1 MAEQLLDNTGV
12 SNAAD
17 QTVAP
22 QDSGSNIM
30 DLNSLYSPSPS
41 ISNDITLETHPA
53 LSQFNLT
60 PDSGLGNNIKV
71 TNQYNDTPKLSYLDQ
86 LKWDGEHPYADLNKY
101 VNPYKAAAPYKF
113 DAEKTNLD
121 RYMAYGQSTFNRIGF
136 NPTANNEERFNQ
148 ETNIFNDLAR
158 AAVPFTN
165 LVVSGAMNSARSWS
179 DVVNG
184 DIFNTDD
191 KSASEFK
198 KAMDI
203 GMSSRGGVGGFLSN
217 LGLNFAY
224 TIGTIG
230 EIFAE
235 EAAIAAGSVLLS
247 GETAGLSLLEGASLM
262 ARRGIQGAQ
271 QAMKFKQ
278 IGDMYKGGKSFLQ
291 SLRNINEA
299 EKLYSEARAGAAE
312 FTRAAGEFINPFTR
326 TTEFASNLKKGEAGL
341 TNMAKISSG
350 FGSFYRDIRDIN
362 FSLAEGKLEGGS
374 AKQETIDNLSQE
386 YFEKNGSYPAG
397 DDLKKILDTAD
408 KVGYATTLAN
418 LPTIYYSNK
427 ITLDGMFNFKGIG
440 GVIADAENAASGII
454 TNRAAGFTEDA
465 FSAAE
470 KSATKRM
477 FSNLTSPKYYLG
489 TGLGYFKRNFAEGIQ
504 ESLQD
509 VISNTAKDYYTS
521 IYNDKSMGGLNLM
534 MSSLGNGFSGQF
546 SAQGAET
553 FLSGFLMGG
562 LMSKSQ
568 NLLFKTLPNLYQ
580 STFNKEQYKEYQ
592 ETRKQ
597 SIEDTVT
604 SLNALRKAALDPTN
618 QTMFSDPAKFFDPKL
633 ESLVNQINAG
643 SAVNA
648 AIQQNDDNNYHNA
661 KDFQLFDH
669 IHTVL
674 RTGTYDM
681 FMESLSD
688 LKQLSSKDLA
698 QAMNVQDENKAVE
711 KLTDVINSANTI
723 QKKYNLIQSTYVNP
737 FKPKNFKKGTP
748 DYNKEAIAFRSF
760 ENAKRDLL
768 LATHSFDRS
777 LDRMVGILD
786 DLSQNKPLSKSSATD
801 ISVLFEAR
809 KIDDEISMLTKEIK
823 TLDGKDP
830 ESKKLKKQKE
840 DKLSYLKK
848 YQEKL
853 ENHQAAHATH
863 LYEMSKPGTQ
873 QTLFGSDDSKLVKAA
888 EELKEAYKEYLKHIA
903 EQSGDFVFD
912 NKVDESFKKI
922 LDYYT
927 LYADSKNLA
936 NIVNTLMNP
945 TNLVRHA
952 QGINEVLTEIF
963 DKKDEFTMNNVVAMM
978 RSMELNQIVNQLAAL
993 NIVIDEQD
1001 LVNYVKEGTIPKDF
1015 YSSLTQKKIPYTSD
1029 LYNQA
1034 IAIFNLDT
1042 KIAND
1047 EDITDDDI
1055 NPITA
1060 QQTTAEPTQ
1069 TTPTQP
1075 EGAVG
1080 EEGIQEEPTPT
1091 ETTPTMDPA
1100 LEKELRAAYDQY
1112 VADPNVDEPLA
1123 FEDFI
1128 IGNPRAIR
1136 IKTSFEK
1143 KNKPEEPPTGG
1154 AAPVAEPTTTVET
1167 KPVETS
1173 DIETKKADIE
1183 KDVNGEFI
1191 PKKYT
1196 LNARGENPA
1205 PNISISAI
1213 DLQDS
1218 GLQDLTDVKQIKLLE
1233 IRGKNSE
1240 GKTVGKVWIQKKDG
1254 QSFDAEV
1261 KFNDAKLAVLNAK
1274 PAETVPTQSKEDEI
1288 KALKLERMSLMSDE
1302 SGASTERLAAINT
1315 RLEELGEPAL
1325 QVSEVRT
1332 AKELVGV
1339 DKAKEAIS
1347 KYEIRDLRD
1356 VDSILDSMITNDEIT
1371 GLDAD
1376 KILNEW
1382 KENAI
1387 KNFNKNSV
1395 KPGDI
1400 VIFVGG
1406 GTGIVVR
1413 VNQKSVTIK
1422 TDKDQPA
1429 KPMEFKDL
1437 QNSVKDIK
1445 HGKEKIEAVEAEV
1458 VTPEQTTTLNES
1470 RDVLKDVLKNKE
1482 KMAQI
1487 VEEGKKL
1494 SETDALNNILD
1505 NLGCDI

>member
-1 MAEQLLDNTGV
+1 MAEQLFDNIGA
-12 SNAAD
+12 SNVVE
-17 QTVAP
+17 QNVVP

-41 ISNDITLETHPA
+41 ISNDINLEIHPS

-71 TNQYNDTPKLSYLDQ
+71 TNQYNDTPKLNYIDQ
-86 LKWDGEHPYADLNKY
+86 LKWDGENPYADINKY
-101 VNPYKAAAPYKF
+101 QDPYKIAAPYKF

-179 DVVNG
+179 DVIHG

-224 TIGTIG
+224 TIGTIS
-230 EIFAE
+230 EIYAE
-235 EAAIAAGSVLLS
+235 EVAIAATSALLS

-262 ARRGIQGAQ
+262 IRRGVQGAKE
-271 QAMKFKQ
+271 AMKFKQ
-278 IGDMYKGGKSFLQ
+278 IADMYKGGKSFLQ

-312 FTRAAGEFINPFTR
+312 FTRAAGQFINPFTR

-397 DDLKKILDTAD
+397 DDLKNILDTAD

-470 KSATKRM
+470 KSATKKM

-562 LMSKSQ
+562 LMHKSQ

-592 ETRKQ
+592 ETRRQ

-604 SLNALRKAALDPTN
+604 SLNVLRKAALDPTN

-978 RSMELNQIVNQLAAL
+978 RSMELNQIVNQLATL

-1015 YSSLTQKKIPYTSD
+1015 YSSITQKKIPYASD

-1034 IAIFNLDT
+1034 LAIFNLDT

-1047 EDITDDDI
+1047 EDITDDDV

-1069 TTPTQP
+1069 TTPTQS

-1167 KPVETS
+1167 KPAERS
-1173 DIETKKADIE
+1173 DIEAKKADIE

-1218 GLQDLTDVKQIKLLE
+1218 GLQDLTDVKQVKLLE

-1261 KFNDAKLAVLNAK
+1261 KFNDAELAALNAK

-1302 SGASTERLAAINT
+1302 SGTSAERLAAINT

-1376 KILNEW
+1376 RILNEW

-1429 KPMEFKDL
+1429 KAMEFKDL
-1437 QNSVKDIK
+1437 QSSVKDIK

-1458 VTPEQTTTLNES
+1458 VSAQETETLNES
-1470 RDVLKDVLKNKE
+1470 RDVLKDVLKDKD
-1482 KMAQI
+1482 KIAQA

-1494 SETDALNNILD
+1494 SEADALNNILD

>member
-1 MAEQLLDNTGV
+1 MAEQLFDNIGA
-12 SNAAD
+12 SNVVE
-17 QTVAP
+17 QNVVP

-41 ISNDITLETHPA
+41 ISNDINLEIHPS

-71 TNQYNDTPKLSYLDQ
+71 TNQYNDTPKLNYIDQ
-86 LKWDGEHPYADLNKY
+86 LKWDGENPYADINKY
-101 VNPYKAAAPYKF
+101 QDPYKIAAPYKF

-165 LVVSGAMNSARSWS
+165 LVVSGAINSARSWS
-179 DVVNG
+179 DVIHG

-224 TIGTIG
+224 TIGTIS
-230 EIFAE
+230 EIYAE
-235 EAAIAAGSVLLS
+235 EVAIAATSTLLS
-247 GETAGLSLLEGASLM
+247 GETAGLSLLEGAALM
-262 ARRGIQGAQ
+262 IRRGVQGAKE
-271 QAMKFKQ
+271 AMKFKQ
-278 IGDMYKGGKSFLQ
+278 IADMYKGGKSFLQ

-397 DDLKKILDTAD
+397 DDLKNILDTAD

-562 LMSKSQ
+562 LMHKSQ

-592 ETRKQ
+592 ETRRQ

-604 SLNALRKAALDPTN
+604 SLNVLRKAALDPTN

-978 RSMELNQIVNQLAAL
+978 RSMELNQIVNQLATL

-1015 YSSLTQKKIPYTSD
+1015 YSSITQKKIPYASD

-1034 IAIFNLDT
+1034 LAIFNLDT
-1042 KIAND
+1042 KIANN
-1047 EDITDDDI
+1047 EDITDDDV

-1080 EEGIQEEPTPT
+1080 EEGGQEQTTPT

-1154 AAPVAEPTTTVET
+1154 AAPVTEPTTTEETET
-1167 KPVETS
+1167 KPTE
-1173 DIETKKADIE
+1173 A
-1183 KDVNGEFI
+1183 
-1191 PKKYT
+1191 
-1196 LNARGENPA
+1196 A
-1205 PNISISAI
+1205 
-1213 DLQDS
+1213 
-1218 GLQDLTDVKQIKLLE
+1218 
-1233 IRGKNSE
+1233 
-1240 GKTVGKVWIQKKDG
+1240 
-1254 QSFDAEV
+1254 
-1261 KFNDAKLAVLNAK
+1261 
-1274 PAETVPTQSKEDEI
+1274 PTQSKEDEI

-1302 SGASTERLAAINT
+1302 SGTSAERLAAINT

-1339 DKAKEAIS
+1339 DKAKEVIS

-1376 KILNEW
+1376 RILNEW

-1406 GTGIVVR
+1406 GTGIVVK
-1413 VNQKSVTIK
+1413 VNENSVTIK

-1429 KPMEFKDL
+1429 KAMEFKDL
-1437 QNSVKDIK
+1437 QSSVKDIK

-1458 VTPEQTTTLNES
+1458 VSAQETETLNES
-1470 RDVLKDVLKNKE
+1470 RDVLKDVLKDKD
-1482 KMAQI
+1482 KMAQA

-1494 SETDALNNILD
+1494 SEADALNNILD

>member
-179 DVVNG
+179 DVIHG

-562 LMSKSQ
+562 LMHKSQ

-618 QTMFSDPAKFFDPKL
+618 QTIFSDPAKFFDPKL

-643 SAVNA
+643 STVNA

-681 FMESLSD
+681 FMESLND

-711 KLTDVINSANTI
+711 KLTDVINSANSI
-723 QKKYNLIQSTYVNP
+723 EKKYNLIQSTYVNP

-777 LDRMVGILD
+777 LERMVGILD

-801 ISVLFEAR
+801 ISVLFETR
-809 KIDDEISMLTKEIK
+809 KIDAEISMLNKEIK
-823 TLDGKDP
+823 TLDDKDP

-840 DKLSYLKK
+840 DKLNYLKK

-853 ENHQAAHATH
+853 ESYQTAHANH

-873 QTLFGSDDSKLVKAA
+873 LALFGSDDSKLVKAA
-888 EELKEAYKEYLKHIA
+888 EELKETYKDYLKHVA

-912 NKVDESFKKI
+912 NKVDESFKKM

-927 LYADSKNLA
+927 LHADSRNLA

-952 QGINEVLTEIF
+952 RKINDVLTDIYN
-963 DKKDEFTMNNVVAMM
+963 KKDEVIVNNVDAMIRM
-978 RSMELNQIVNQLAAL
+978 MELNQIINQLATL
-993 NIVIDEQD
+993 NIVIDEED
-1001 LVNYVKEGTIPKDF
+1001 LVSYVKEGTIPKDF
-1015 YSSLTQKKIPYTSD
+1015 YSSITQKKIPYTSD

-1034 IAIFNLDT
+1034 VAIFKLDT

-1080 EEGIQEEPTPT
+1080 EEDIQEEPIPT

-1154 AAPVAEPTTTVET
+1154 AAPVVEPTTTEET
-1167 KPVETS
+1167 KPAETS
-1173 DIETKKADIE
+1173 DIETRKADIE
-1183 KDVNGEFI
+1183 KRRQEELNKKSTQGTLKNSPLDDIIYYERKVKEAQERLDKITKEEGEFV
-1191 PKKYT
+1191 PGSDRELESFKGMLNKARKKVEDI
-1196 LNARGENPA
+1196 NAKY
-1205 PNISISAI
+1205 
-1213 DLQDS
+1213 
-1218 GLQDLTDVKQIKLLE
+1218 DVELAALE
-1233 IRGKNSE
+1233 S
-1240 GKTVGKVWIQKKDG
+1240 
-1254 QSFDAEV
+1254 
-1261 KFNDAKLAVLNAK
+1261 K

-1376 KILNEW
+1376 RILNEW

-1458 VTPEQTTTLNES
+1458 VTPEQTSTLNES
-1470 RDVLKDVLKNKE
+1470 RDVLKDVLKDKD
-1482 KMAQI
+1482 KMAQA

>member
-1 MAEQLLDNTGV
+1 MAEQLLDNI
-12 SNAAD
+12 NASSVAE
-17 QTVAP
+17 QNVAP

-30 DLNSLYSPSPS
+30 DLNSLYTPSPS
-41 ISNDITLETHPA
+41 ISNDINLENHPA

-60 PDSGLGNNIKV
+60 PNPALGNNLKV
-71 TNQYNDTPKLSYLDQ
+71 NYQYNDTPKLSFIDQ
-86 LKWDGEHPYADLNKY
+86 LKWDGENPYADINKFQD
-101 VNPYKAAAPYKF
+101 PYKIAAPYKF

-121 RYMAYGQSTFNRIGF
+121 RYMAYGQSTFNKIGF
-136 NPTANNEERFNQ
+136 NPTANNEERFNEQ
-148 ETNIFNDLAR
+148 TNIFNDIAR

-165 LVVSGAMNSARSWS
+165 LLVSGAMNSLRSWS
-179 DVVNG
+179 DIVHG
-184 DIFNTDD
+184 DVFNTDD

-217 LGLNFAY
+217 LGLNSAY
-224 TIGTIG
+224 TIGIMG

-235 EAAIAAGSVLLS
+235 EAVIAATSTLLS
-247 GETAGLSLLEGASLM
+247 GETAGLSLAEGALLM
-262 ARRGIQGAQ
+262 ARRGVQGAQ
-271 QAMKFKQ
+271 EAMKFRQ
-278 IGDMYKGGKSFLQ
+278 ISDMYKGGKSFLQ

-299 EKLYSEARAGAAE
+299 EKLYSEARGGAQMFAK
-312 FTRAAGEFINPFTR
+312 AAGQFLNPFTR

-397 DDLKKILDTAD
+397 DDLKKILDTAE

-440 GVIADAENAASGII
+440 GIISDAENAASGIV

-465 FSAAE
+465 FSALQGT
-470 KSATKRM
+470 ATKKL
-477 FSNLTSPKYYLG
+477 FANLTSPKYYLG

-509 VISNTAKDYYTS
+509 VISNTAKDYYKS
-521 IYNDKSMGGLNLM
+521 IYNDKTMGGGNLM
-534 MSSLGNGFSGQF
+534 INSLGNAFSQQF

-562 LMSKSQ
+562 LMHKSQ

-580 STFNKEQYKEYQ
+580 STFNKEAYKEYQ

-597 SIEDTVT
+597 TINDAVT

-618 QTMFSDPAKFFDPKL
+618 QTMFSDPAKFFDVKM
-633 ESLVNQINAG
+633 ESLVNQTNAG
-643 SAVNA
+643 KAINA

-669 IHTVL
+669 VHTVL

-681 FMESLSD
+681 FMESLND

-698 QAMNVQDENKAVE
+698 QAMNVQDENKAVD
-711 KLTDVINSANTI
+711 KLSKVISSAESI
-723 QKKYNLIQSTYVNP
+723 QKKYSLIQSTYSNP
-737 FKPKNFKKGTP
+737 FKPKNFKKGTTE
-748 DYNKEAIAFRSF
+748 YNKEAIAFRSF

-777 LDRMVGILD
+777 LERMVGILD
-786 DLSQNKPLSKSSATD
+786 DLAQNKPLAKSTATD
-801 ISVLFEAR
+801 LSVLFESR
-809 KIDDEISMLTKEIK
+809 KIDDEINMLTKEVK
-823 TLDGKDP
+823 TLDDKDP
-830 ESKKLKKQKE
+830 DSKKLKKQKQ

-848 YQEKL
+848 YKEKL
-853 ENHQAAHATH
+853 ENHELATAKH
-863 LYEMSKPGTQ
+863 LAKMNEPGTQ
-873 QTLFGSDDSKLVKAA
+873 LALFSNEDPELIKAA
-888 EELKEAYKEYLKHIA
+888 EELKDAYKEYLKHIA

-912 NKVDESFKKI
+912 SKVDESFKK
-922 LDYYT
+922 LMDYYT
-927 LYADSKNLA
+927 LHADSKNLA

-952 QGINEVLTEIF
+952 QSINEALTDIF
-963 DKKDEFTMNNVVAMM
+963 DKKDEFTMNNVIAMM
-978 RSMELNQIVNQLAAL
+978 RAMELNQIVNQLAAL

-1001 LVNYVKEGTIPKDF
+1001 LISYVKEGTIPKDY
-1015 YSSLTQKKIPYTSD
+1015 YSSTTQKKIAYGSD
-1029 LYNQA
+1029 LYKQA
-1034 IAIFNLDT
+1034 VAIFNLDS

-1047 EDITDDDI
+1047 DEITDDDVA
-1055 NPITA
+1055 PITS
-1060 QQTTAEPTQ
+1060 QTTIPTTTEQ
-1069 TTPTQP
+1069 TTVQQ
-1075 EGAVG
+1075 EGPVG
-1080 EEGIQEEPTPT
+1080 EEGIQEPTPT
-1091 ETTPTMDPA
+1091 TEVKPEVTMDPA

-1112 VADPNVDEPLA
+1112 VADPNVDEPLS

-1128 IGNPRAIR
+1128 VGNPRAIR

-1154 AAPVAEPTTTVET
+1154 AALIVEPIVTEEPKTTPTEKPESETEIKTTETTT
-1167 KPVETS
+1167 
-1173 DIETKKADIE
+1173 
-1183 KDVNGEFI
+1183 
-1191 PKKYT
+1191 
-1196 LNARGENPA
+1196 
-1205 PNISISAI
+1205 
-1213 DLQDS
+1213 
-1218 GLQDLTDVKQIKLLE
+1218 
-1233 IRGKNSE
+1233 
-1240 GKTVGKVWIQKKDG
+1240 
-1254 QSFDAEV
+1254 
-1261 KFNDAKLAVLNAK
+1261 
-1274 PAETVPTQSKEDEI
+1274 TQSKEDEI
-1288 KALKLERMSLMSDE
+1288 KALKLERMSLMADE
-1302 SGASTERLAAINT
+1302 SGASAERLTAVNA
-1315 RLEELGEPAL
+1315 RLEELGEPA
-1325 QVSEVRT
+1325 VSEVRT

-1339 DKAKEAIS
+1339 DKAKDAIA
-1347 KYEIRDLRD
+1347 KYELRDLRD
-1356 VDSILDSMITNDEIT
+1356 VDSILDAMITNDEIT

-1376 KILNEW
+1376 KILKEW

-1406 GTGIVVR
+1406 VTGIVLR

-1422 TDKDQPA
+1422 TDKDQPG

-1445 HGKEKIEAVEAEV
+1445 HGKEKVEAVEAEV
-1458 VTPEQTTTLNES
+1458 VTSEETTTLNES
-1470 RDVLKDVLKNKE
+1470 RDVLKDVLKDKE
-1482 KMAQI
+1482 KMAQA
-1487 VEEGKKL
+1487 VEDGKKL
-1494 SETDALNNILD
+1494 SESDALNNILD

>member
-1 MAEQLLDNTGV
+1 MAEQLFDNIGA
-12 SNAAD
+12 SNVVE
-17 QTVAP
+17 QNVVP

-41 ISNDITLETHPA
+41 ISNDINLEIHPS

-71 TNQYNDTPKLSYLDQ
+71 TNQYNDTPKLNYIDQ
-86 LKWDGEHPYADLNKY
+86 LKWDGENPYADINKY
-101 VNPYKAAAPYKF
+101 QDPYKIAAPYKF

-271 QAMKFKQ
+271 QAMKFRQ

-470 KSATKRM
+470 KSTTKRM

-521 IYNDKSMGGLNLM
+521 IYNDRSMGGLNLM

-562 LMSKSQ
+562 LMHKSQ

-592 ETRKQ
+592 ETRRQ

-777 LDRMVGILD
+777 LERMVGILD

-809 KIDDEISMLTKEIK
+809 KIDAEISMLNKEIK
-823 TLDGKDP
+823 TLDDKDP

-840 DKLSYLKK
+840 DKLNYLKK

-853 ENHQAAHATH
+853 ESYQTAHANH

-873 QTLFGSDDSKLVKAA
+873 LALFGSDDSKLVKAA
-888 EELKEAYKEYLKHIA
+888 EELKETYKDYLKHVA

-952 QGINEVLTEIF
+952 QSINEVLTEIF
-963 DKKDEFTMNNVVAMM
+963 DKKDEFTVNNVIAMM
-978 RSMELNQIVNQLAAL
+978 RSMELNQIVNQLATL

-1015 YSSLTQKKIPYTSD
+1015 YSSITQKKIPYASN

-1034 IAIFNLDT
+1034 LAIFNLDT

-1047 EDITDDDI
+1047 EDITDDDV

-1060 QQTTAEPTQ
+1060 QQTTTEPTQ

-1075 EGAVG
+1075 EGIVG
-1080 EEGIQEEPTPT
+1080 EEGGQEQTTPT
-1091 ETTPTMDPA
+1091 ETKSAMDPA

-1154 AAPVAEPTTTVET
+1154 AAPVVEPTTTEET
-1167 KPVETS
+1167 KPAETS

-1183 KDVNGEFI
+1183 KRRQEELNKKSTQGTLKNSPLDDIIYYERKVKEAQERLDKITKEEGEFV
-1191 PKKYT
+1191 PGSDRELESFKGMLNKARKKVEDI
-1196 LNARGENPA
+1196 NAKY
-1205 PNISISAI
+1205 
-1213 DLQDS
+1213 
-1218 GLQDLTDVKQIKLLE
+1218 DVELAALE
-1233 IRGKNSE
+1233 S
-1240 GKTVGKVWIQKKDG
+1240 
-1254 QSFDAEV
+1254 
-1261 KFNDAKLAVLNAK
+1261 K

-1376 KILNEW
+1376 RILNEW

-1445 HGKEKIEAVEAEV
+1445 HGKEKIETVEAEV

>member
-60 PDSGLGNNIKV
+60 PNSGLGNNIKV
-71 TNQYNDTPKLSYLDQ
+71 TNQYNDTPKLNYIDQ
-86 LKWDGEHPYADLNKY
+86 LKWDGENPYADINKY
-101 VNPYKAAAPYKF
+101 QDPYKAAAPYKF

-121 RYMAYGQSTFNRIGF
+121 RYMAYGQSTFNKIGF

-148 ETNIFNDLAR
+148 ETNVFNDMSR
-158 AAVPFTN
+158 AIVPFGN
-165 LVVSGAMNSARSWS
+165 LLVSGAMNSLRSWS
-179 DVVNG
+179 DLAHG
-184 DIFNTDD
+184 DVFNTDD

-203 GMSSRGGVGGFLSN
+203 GMSSRGGVGGFLNN
-217 LGLNFAY
+217 LALNSAY
-224 TIGTIG
+224 TVGIMG

-235 EAAIAAGSVLLS
+235 EAAIAAGSTLLS

-262 ARRGIQGAQ
+262 ARRGVQGAQ
-271 QAMKFKQ
+271 EAMKFKQ
-278 IGDMYKGGKSFLQ
+278 VSDMYKGGKSFLQ

-341 TNMAKISSG
+341 TNIAKISNG

-408 KVGYATTLAN
+408 KVGYATTIAN

-427 ITLDGMFNFKGIG
+427 ITLDGMFNFKGVG
-440 GVIADAENAASGII
+440 GVIADAENAASGIV

-465 FSAAE
+465 FKAAE
-470 KSATKRM
+470 KSTTKKM
-477 FSNLTSPKYYLG
+477 FANLTSPKYYLG

-521 IYNDKSMGGLNLM
+521 IYNDRSMGGANLM
-534 MSSLGNGFSGQF
+534 MSSLGNAFSGQF

-562 LMSKSQ
+562 LMHKSQ

-580 STFNKEQYKEYQ
+580 STFNKTQYKEYQ
-592 ETRKQ
+592 ETRRQ

-604 SLNALRKAALDPTN
+604 SLNALRKAALDPNN

-643 SAVNA
+643 STVNA

-777 LDRMVGILD
+777 LERMVGILD

-830 ESKKLKKQKE
+830 DSKKLKKQKE
-840 DKLSYLKK
+840 DKLNYLKK

-978 RSMELNQIVNQLAAL
+978 RSMELNQILNQLATL

-1015 YSSLTQKKIPYTSD
+1015 YSSITQKKIPYTSD

-1034 IAIFNLDT
+1034 LAIFNIDT

-1075 EGAVG
+1075 EGIVG
-1080 EEGIQEEPTPT
+1080 EEGGQEQTTPT
-1091 ETTPTMDPA
+1091 ETKPAMDPA

-1123 FEDFI
+1123 FEDFV

-1154 AAPVAEPTTTVET
+1154 AAPVAEPTTTEETET
-1167 KPVETS
+1167 KPTE
-1173 DIETKKADIE
+1173 A
-1183 KDVNGEFI
+1183 
-1191 PKKYT
+1191 
-1196 LNARGENPA
+1196 A
-1205 PNISISAI
+1205 
-1213 DLQDS
+1213 
-1218 GLQDLTDVKQIKLLE
+1218 
-1233 IRGKNSE
+1233 
-1240 GKTVGKVWIQKKDG
+1240 
-1254 QSFDAEV
+1254 
-1261 KFNDAKLAVLNAK
+1261 
-1274 PAETVPTQSKEDEI
+1274 PTQSKEDEI

-1302 SGASTERLAAINT
+1302 SGASTKRLAAINT

-1376 KILNEW
+1376 RILNEW

-1406 GTGIVVR
+1406 GTGIVVK
-1413 VNQKSVTIK
+1413 VNENSVTIK

-1429 KPMEFKDL
+1429 KAMEFKDL
-1437 QNSVKDIK
+1437 QSSVKDIK

-1458 VTPEQTTTLNES
+1458 VSAQETETLNES
-1470 RDVLKDVLKNKE
+1470 RDVLKDVLKDKD
-1482 KMAQI
+1482 KMAQV

-1494 SETDALNNILD
+1494 SEADALNNILD

>member
-1 MAEQLLDNTGV
+1 MAEQLFDNIGA
-12 SNAAD
+12 SNVVE
-17 QTVAP
+17 QNVVP

-41 ISNDITLETHPA
+41 ISNDINLEIHPS

-71 TNQYNDTPKLSYLDQ
+71 TNQYNDTPKLNYIDQ
-86 LKWDGEHPYADLNKY
+86 LKWDGENPYADINKY
-101 VNPYKAAAPYKF
+101 QDPYKIAAPYKF

-165 LVVSGAMNSARSWS
+165 LVVSGAINSARSWS
-179 DVVNG
+179 DVIHG

-262 ARRGIQGAQ
+262 VRRGIQGAQ

-562 LMSKSQ
+562 LMHKSQ

-592 ETRKQ
+592 ETRRQ

-604 SLNALRKAALDPTN
+604 SLNVLRKAALDPTN

-978 RSMELNQIVNQLAAL
+978 RSMELNQIVNQLATL

-1015 YSSLTQKKIPYTSD
+1015 YSSITQKKIPYASD

-1034 IAIFNLDT
+1034 LAIFNLDT

-1047 EDITDDDI
+1047 EDITDDDV

-1167 KPVETS
+1167 KPAERS
-1173 DIETKKADIE
+1173 DIEAKKADIE

-1218 GLQDLTDVKQIKLLE
+1218 GLQDLTDVKQVKLLE

-1261 KFNDAKLAVLNAK
+1261 KFNDAELAALNAK
-1274 PAETVPTQSKEDEI
+1274 PAETLPTQSKEDEI

-1302 SGASTERLAAINT
+1302 SGTSAERLAAINT

-1332 AKELVGV
+1332 AKELMGV

-1376 KILNEW
+1376 RILNEW

-1406 GTGIVVR
+1406 GTGIVVK
-1413 VNQKSVTIK
+1413 VNENSVTIK

-1429 KPMEFKDL
+1429 KAMEFKDL
-1437 QNSVKDIK
+1437 QSSVKDIK

-1458 VTPEQTTTLNES
+1458 VSAQETETLNES
-1470 RDVLKDVLKNKE
+1470 RDVLKDVLKDKD
-1482 KMAQI
+1482 KMAQA

-1494 SETDALNNILD
+1494 SEADALNNILD

>member
-1 MAEQLLDNTGV
+1 MAEQLFDNIGA
-12 SNAAD
+12 SNVVE
-17 QTVAP
+17 QNVVP

-41 ISNDITLETHPA
+41 ISNDINLEIHPS

-71 TNQYNDTPKLSYLDQ
+71 NNQYNDTPKLNYIDQ
-86 LKWDGEHPYADLNKY
+86 LKWDGENPYADINKY
-101 VNPYKAAAPYKF
+101 QDPYKIAAPYKF

-165 LVVSGAMNSARSWS
+165 LVVSGAINSARSWS
-179 DVVNG
+179 DVIHG

-224 TIGTIG
+224 TIGTIS
-230 EIFAE
+230 EIYAE
-235 EAAIAAGSVLLS
+235 EVAIAATSALLS

-262 ARRGIQGAQ
+262 IRRGVQGAKE
-271 QAMKFKQ
+271 AMKFKQ
-278 IGDMYKGGKSFLQ
+278 IADMYKGGKSFLQ

-312 FTRAAGEFINPFTR
+312 FTRAAGQFINPFTR

-341 TNMAKISSG
+341 TNIAKISNG

-397 DDLKKILDTAD
+397 DDLKNILDTAD

-521 IYNDKSMGGLNLM
+521 IYNDRSMGGLNLM

-562 LMSKSQ
+562 LMHKSQ

-592 ETRKQ
+592 ETRRQ

-604 SLNALRKAALDPTN
+604 SLNVLRKAALDPTN

-801 ISVLFEAR
+801 ISVLFEDR

-978 RSMELNQIVNQLAAL
+978 RSMELNQIVNQLATL

-1015 YSSLTQKKIPYTSD
+1015 YSSITQKKIPYASD

-1034 IAIFNLDT
+1034 LAIFNLDT
-1042 KIAND
+1042 KIANN
-1047 EDITDDDI
+1047 EDITDDDV

-1060 QQTTAEPTQ
+1060 Q
-1069 TTPTQP
+1069 
-1075 EGAVG
+1075 
-1080 EEGIQEEPTPT
+1080 
-1091 ETTPTMDPA
+1091 
-1100 LEKELRAAYDQY
+1100 
-1112 VADPNVDEPLA
+1112 PNVDEPLA

-1154 AAPVAEPTTTVET
+1154 AAPVTEPTTTEETET
-1167 KPVETS
+1167 KPTE
-1173 DIETKKADIE
+1173 A
-1183 KDVNGEFI
+1183 
-1191 PKKYT
+1191 
-1196 LNARGENPA
+1196 A
-1205 PNISISAI
+1205 
-1213 DLQDS
+1213 
-1218 GLQDLTDVKQIKLLE
+1218 
-1233 IRGKNSE
+1233 
-1240 GKTVGKVWIQKKDG
+1240 
-1254 QSFDAEV
+1254 
-1261 KFNDAKLAVLNAK
+1261 
-1274 PAETVPTQSKEDEI
+1274 PTQSKEDEI

-1302 SGASTERLAAINT
+1302 SGTSAERLAAINT

-1332 AKELVGV
+1332 AKELMGV

-1376 KILNEW
+1376 RILNEW

-1406 GTGIVVR
+1406 GTGIVVK
-1413 VNQKSVTIK
+1413 VNENSVTIK

-1429 KPMEFKDL
+1429 KAMEFKDL
-1437 QNSVKDIK
+1437 QSSVKDIK

-1458 VTPEQTTTLNES
+1458 VSAQETETLNES
-1470 RDVLKDVLKNKE
+1470 RDVLKDVLKDKD
-1482 KMAQI
+1482 KMAQA

-1494 SETDALNNILD
+1494 SEADALNNILD

>member
-1 MAEQLLDNTGV
+1 MAEQLFDNIGA
-12 SNAAD
+12 SN
-17 QTVAP
+17 VAEQNVVP

-41 ISNDITLETHPA
+41 ISNDINLEIHPS

-71 TNQYNDTPKLSYLDQ
+71 TNQYNDTPKLNYIDQ
-86 LKWDGEHPYADLNKY
+86 LKWDGENPYADINKY
-101 VNPYKAAAPYKF
+101 QDPYKIAAPYKF

-271 QAMKFKQ
+271 QAMKFRQ

-1015 YSSLTQKKIPYTSD
+1015 YSSITQKKIPYASD

-1034 IAIFNLDT
+1034 LAIFNLDT

-1173 DIETKKADIE
+1173 DIEAKKADIE

-1218 GLQDLTDVKQIKLLE
+1218 GLQDLTDVKQVKLLE

-1261 KFNDAKLAVLNAK
+1261 KFNDAELAALNAK
-1274 PAETVPTQSKEDEI
+1274 PAETAPTQSKEDEI

-1302 SGASTERLAAINT
+1302 SGTSAERLAAINT

-1376 KILNEW
+1376 RILNEW

-1406 GTGIVVR
+1406 GTGIVVK
-1413 VNQKSVTIK
+1413 VNENSVTIK

-1429 KPMEFKDL
+1429 KAMEFKDL
-1437 QNSVKDIK
+1437 QSSVKDIK

-1458 VTPEQTTTLNES
+1458 VSAQETETLNES
-1470 RDVLKDVLKNKE
+1470 RDVLKDVLKDKD
-1482 KMAQI
+1482 KMAQA

-1494 SETDALNNILD
+1494 SEADALNNILD